1 MPLESGI
8 ILPVPEAEPVVGR
21 LRALHDPH
29 ARFGVPAHITLLYPF
44 AHASKVADSLDALHE
59 LFGRVPTFEFS
70 LVETRRFPGTTY
82 LHPEPPAN
90 FVRLTEMLTR
100 QWPDFPPYGGVFST
114 VTPHLTVAQQAAPDV
129 LDIADAA
136 VSGHLPIA
144 CRATEAWLV
153 CSDERGFW
161 SVREVFRFD
170 AP

>member
-8 ILPVPEAEPVVGR
+8 ILPVPDAEPVVGR
-21 LRALHDPH
+21 LRALHDSQ

-44 AHASKVADSLDALHE
+44 AHPSQVAAGIDALHQ
-59 LFGRVPTFEFS
+59 LFSSVPAFEFS
-70 LVETRRFPGTTY
+70 LVEARRFPGTSY
-82 LHPEPPAN
+82 LHPEPFTT
-90 FVRLTEMLTR
+90 FVRLTEMLVR
-100 QWPDFPPYGGVFST
+100 QWPDFPPYGGAFST

-129 LDIADAA
+129 LDIVDAA

-144 CRATEAWLV
+144 CRAKEAWLL